1 MCEGNCNAS
10 TGYFCTL
17 NTVNLVSGG
26 QQKLR
31 TLLNSANQITIIKI
45 DHLIVPLTAAG
56 RNLLS
61 LATITNG
68 IFYQRYL
75 EAEFLVP
82 SGTVF
87 GELSVKN
94 APNLRSF
101 IVGDECQVAILT
113 LEQTSID
120 RIPPTIGTLG
130 KLAHLRLI
138 NNKLTRLQLDVLVR
152 TRNLLRLDVTKN
164 QISQLLTSS
173 SSWGTS
179 TATGIS
185 LTWFDLSDNWLESI
199 DLAMFVPLT
208 RLERLMLDR
217 NRLVRLG
224 SSIPVMLP
232 SLKFL
237 MVEQNNLTTLNWDG
251 LVHLPKLGVLSL
263 NKNGFEDVPKSWGS
277 LDDLYAVMMENN
289 RVRTFDLA
297 VLRPLPVLQQIYL
310 LRNQITSVQFSG
322 SNCDLPPLQT
332 INLSTNQIKSF
343 NLRGCPLPNL
353 GTLMLTSNQLQVVP
367 ASLLKTDT
375 NVAVLMR
382 LNPLRCTNLKQY
394 THQLIYNMLYTDFL
408 MPGITACPNGSFFI
422 AEVSRTVCCVENSQ

>member
-45 DHLIVPLTAAG
+45 DHLVVPVTAAG

-101 IVGDECQVAILT
+101 IVGGECQVAILT

-152 TRNLLRLDVTKN
+152 TRN
-164 QISQLLTSS
+164 
-173 SSWGTS
+173 
-179 TATGIS
+179 
-185 LTWFDLSDNWLESI
+185 FDLSDNWLESI

-322 SNCDLPPLQT
+322 SNCDLPPLQM

-422 AEVSRTVCCVENSQ
+422 AEVNRTVCCVENPQ